1 MKVHPVLTV
10 IQGQKQAES
19 RRTDRKEEVTSFGA
33 ELTSAMTD
41 TRDVIEIVSLENKRA
56 LNQTPPRDLGAAE
69 AVLAQVKS
77 GLGQISRSEL
87 SRIHHL
93 EGLVHFYTP

>member
-10 IQGQKQAES
+10 IQGQKPAES
-19 RRTDRKEEVTSFGA
+19 RKAVREDGVSSFGA
-33 ELTSAMTD
+33 ELSAAVGD
-41 TRDVIEIVSLENKRA
+41 RRDAVEIVSLENKRA

-69 AVLAQVKS
+69 ALLAQVKS
-77 GLGQISRSEL
+77 GLGRISRSEL